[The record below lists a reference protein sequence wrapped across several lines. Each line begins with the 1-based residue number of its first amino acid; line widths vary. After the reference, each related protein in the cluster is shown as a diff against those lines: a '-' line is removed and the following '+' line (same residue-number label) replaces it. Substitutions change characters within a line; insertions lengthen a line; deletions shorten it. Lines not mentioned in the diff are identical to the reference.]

1 MWKSLRDA
9 YHGSLKPTDTV
20 FNTYIA
26 RPLATPLVL
35 ICEAMGLSPNQV
47 TLMGLVTM
55 FAGSVIWCLPLIL
68 NVTASTGLSPYVY
81 LIAGLACL
89 ELAYLFDCADGQ
101 LARRTGCTSNLGAS
115 LDFLIDELK
124 AFAMLASLSLYWWS
138 QSGVT
143 FLPLIWG
150 LVGLVSLASAISM
163 TRFVRSQAMQATGL
177 VAPAAHGDS
186 AKTRSD
192 KGPFW
197 WLLLPARLVSQ
208 YPQSLPIFVLF
219 NRIDLFIMAYT
230 VLHVVY
236 AAGRVAEI
244 FFRLFKRADRHKLHG

>member
-1 MWKSLRDA
+1 MWKSLIDA
-9 YHGSLKPTDTV
+9 YRGALKPTDTV

-35 ICEAMGLSPNQV
+35 LCEAMGLSPNQV

-55 FAGSVIWCLPLIL
+55 LAGSVIWCVPVLL
-68 NVTASTGLSPYVY
+68 NGTTLDGLSPYLC
-81 LIAGLACL
+81 LIVGLVCM

-101 LARRTGCTSNLGAS
+101 LARRTGLTSKLGAS

-138 QSGVT
+138 QSGFT
-143 FLPLIWG
+143 FRPLIWG

-163 TRFVRSQAMQATGL
+163 TRFIRSQPMQASGL

-186 AKTRSD
+186 AKTRFD

-197 WLLLPARLVSQ
+197 WLLLPARFVSQ
-208 YPQSLPIFVLF
+208 YPQSLPFFVLF
-219 NRIDLFIMAYT
+219 DRIDLFIMGYT
-230 VLHVVY
+230 ALHVVY
-236 AAGRVAEI
+236 AGGRVAQI
-244 FFRLFKRADRHKLHG
+244 FVRLFRRADRL